1 MKFLPTRLKLL
12 PAAVLLFGLSSLA
25 HSEALTGTLTETPS
39 LQGLPSGSPLHYF
52 GASRSSA
59 VLFKKNKLAVFDETG
74 FPYWT
79 ELFSVINQVSDKKIT
94 LTLTSKRENAD
105 IVFLKNVPNSAAAI
119 IQDPSSSCALNSYL
133 VEKSVIKKAMVE
145 VATSN
150 TSCYNQNNAY
160 GFAIYL
166 GQMFRSLGFAGRIS
180 DNPNDILSVSPSSD
194 NTEYDI
200 TVASQFLYHMYG
212 TYKAGA
218 DIAKD
223 DSKSADREELMIFN
237 VPHLG
242 ETVDSPQSKEIKQTG
257 PIQEPPRIVPRQS
270 FDPGTASS
278 LPDTDQG
285 IPPAPAKIPYA
296 QLEAEAAGAPGSN
309 VLNMDLPPFP
319 DYAAGG
325 RTTGRNNTDRYAAP
339 AGHFTVPP
347 PVLGLPPSFQSPVDR
362 QQETVRRNIDNNPVR
377 YYSYNPKDADVEKRV
392 YQDFG
397 VAPPQQDNHV
407 RPQQNIE
414 KQKGRNK
421 KGTVLS
427 KTATAAA
434 TEQKPELILP
444 SAADSAD
451 VEIIA
456 GGQRKHGRL
465 LFEDT
470 SKTALAFES
479 GKTKSEQSAKSTK
492 SEGLQTEPPRPRSTG
507 QQIPSAAR
515 PKQTVEPFAPTPS
528 AQKKEINGHP
538 VLPSSSVQSVVR
550 TGAAAQK
557 PKAPDWLE
565 GQTR

>member
-1 MKFLPTRLKLL
+1 MKFLPTRLKIL
-12 PAAVLLFGLSSLA
+12 PAAVVAFGLSSFA
-25 HSEALTGTLTETPS
+25 HSETLTGTLTETPA
-39 LQGLPSGSPLHYF
+39 LQGLPSSAPLHYF

-59 VLFKKNKLAVFDETG
+59 VLFKKNKLTVFDETG

-94 LTLTSKRENAD
+94 LTLTSKREDAD
-105 IVFLKNVPNSAAAI
+105 IAFLKNVPNSAAAI

-133 VEKSVIKKAMVE
+133 VEKSVIKKATVE
-145 VATSN
+145 IAASN

-160 GFAIYL
+160 GFATYL

-180 DNPNDILSVSPSSD
+180 DNPNDILSISPSSD

-218 DIAKD
+218 GIAKD
-223 DSKSADREELMIFN
+223 DNKSADREELMIFN

-242 ETVDSPQSKEIKQTG
+242 ETVDSTQSKEVKQTG
-257 PIQEPPRIVPRQS
+257 SIQEPPRIVPRQS
-270 FDPGTASS
+270 FDPGMASS
-278 LPDTDQG
+278 LPDAGQS
-285 IPPAPAKIPYA
+285 IPPAPEKIPYA
-296 QLEAEAAGAPGSN
+296 QLEAEAVGAPGSN

-319 DYAAGG
+319 DAAARR
-325 RTTGRNNTDRYAAP
+325 RTTDRSDANRYAAP
-339 AGHFTVPP
+339 AGQFAVPP
-347 PVLGLPPSFQSPVDR
+347 PILGLPPSFQSSVDR

-397 VAPPQQDNHV
+397 VAPPQKDKHA
-407 RPQQNIE
+407 RPQQNNE

-421 KGTVLS
+421 KEAVLS
-427 KTATAAA
+427 KTTPAAA
-434 TEQKPELILP
+434 IGQKPELISP
-444 SAADSAD
+444 SAAESAD

-470 SKTALAFES
+470 SKTTLAFES
-479 GKTKSEQSAKSTK
+479 GKMKAAK
-492 SEGLQTEPPRPRSTG
+492 TEEDRTEKPHTRSTDR
-507 QQIPSAAR
+507 QIPSTVR
-515 PKQTVEPFAPTPS
+515 PKQVVEPFVPTPS
-528 AQKKEINGHP
+528 VQKKEINGHP
-538 VLPSSSVQSVVR
+538 VLPSSSAPSVVR
-550 TGAAAQK
+550 TGTAAQK

-565 GQTR
+565 GRAQ

>member
-59 VLFKKNKLAVFDETG
+59 VLFKKNKLTVFDETG

-105 IVFLKNVPNSAAAI
+105 IVFLKNIPNSAAAI

-325 RTTGRNNTDRYAAP
+325 RTTGRNNTDRYAAA

-421 KGTVLS
+421 KGTVLN

>member
-1 MKFLPTRLKLL
+1 MKFLPTRLKIL
-12 PAAVLLFGLSSLA
+12 PAAVVAFGLSSFA
-25 HSEALTGTLTETPS
+25 HSETLTGTLTETPA
-39 LQGLPSGSPLHYF
+39 LQGLPSSAPLHYF

-59 VLFKKNKLAVFDETG
+59 VLFKKNKLTVFDETG

-94 LTLTSKRENAD
+94 LTLTSKREDAD
-105 IVFLKNVPNSAAAI
+105 IAFLKNVPNSAAAI

-133 VEKSVIKKAMVE
+133 VEKSIIKKATVE
-145 VATSN
+145 IAASN
-150 TSCYNQNNAY
+150 ASCYNQNNAY
-160 GFAIYL
+160 GFATYL

-218 DIAKD
+218 GIAKD
-223 DSKSADREELMIFN
+223 DNKSADREELMIFN

-242 ETVDSPQSKEIKQTG
+242 ETVDSTQSKEVKQTG
-257 PIQEPPRIVPRQS
+257 SIQEPPRIVPRQS
-270 FDPGTASS
+270 FDPGLASS
-278 LPDTDQG
+278 LPDAGQS
-285 IPPAPAKIPYA
+285 IPPAPEKIPYA

-319 DYAAGG
+319 DSAAG
-325 RTTGRNNTDRYAAP
+325 RRSTGRSDADRYAAP
-339 AGHFTVPP
+339 AGQFAVPP
-347 PVLGLPPSFQSPVDR
+347 PILGLPPSFQSSVDK

-397 VAPPQQDNHV
+397 VAPPQKDKHA
-407 RPQQNIE
+407 RPQQNKE

-421 KGTVLS
+421 KEAVLS
-427 KTATAAA
+427 KTTPAAA
-434 TEQKPELILP
+434 IGQKPELISP
-444 SAADSAD
+444 SAAESAD

-470 SKTALAFES
+470 SKTTLAFES
-479 GKTKSEQSAKSTK
+479 GKMKAAK
-492 SEGLQTEPPRPRSTG
+492 TEEDRTEKPHTRSTDR
-507 QQIPSAAR
+507 QIPSTVR
-515 PKQTVEPFAPTPS
+515 PKQVVEPFVPTPS
-528 AQKKEINGHP
+528 VQKKEINGHP
-538 VLPSSSVQSVVR
+538 VLPSSSAPSVVR
-550 TGAAAQK
+550 TGTAAQK

-565 GQTR
+565 GRAQ